1 LKFSFSFSHRL
12 HRSDEFERVL
22 KSSGLIN
29 KWFSLHSKANNAGL
43 DRLGIVVSKR
53 IVAKSTARNRIKRII
68 REFFR
73 QMPAENLSSLDIVI
87 KVRKNPSN
95 EKTAVLGESLFH
107 LLTKVRTTPK

>member
-1 LKFSFSFSHRL
+1 MKFSFSQRL

-22 KSSGLIN
+22 KSSGLVN
-29 KWFSLHSKANNAGL
+29 KWFSLHSKVNNAGL

-53 IVAKSTARNRIKRII
+53 IVAKAAARNRIKRII

-73 QMPAENLSSLDIVI
+73 QTLPENLSSLDIVI
-87 KVRKNPSN
+87 KVRKNPSD
-95 EKTAVLGESLFH
+95 EKTVALKEALFY